1 MRQQYGLK
9 GNGCT
14 DCLLHC
20 CCESCTLSQEYREL
34 KQRGFDMIIGAG
46 KSKGFKDGLDED
58 GHAPSSPTE
67 VKHSVEP
74 LNTRR
79 RGEEDDGLIHH
90 DSDSKSPTNCPVSVL
105 CGPDSGTN
113 FTGSSSGG
121 SSSSNNNSSNSGGC
135 CSGNVTEVE
144 VEGDEGLL
152 SAVDQDFVLGYTL
165 PPVLLT
171 WKSLMVD
178 KVQGNAA
185 HRMQAKSVAYH
196 IVSSKEQG
204 RTPYGK
210 KLRIPTCGASGA
222 LYTLICCVVGC
233 GWLYSCFYRSKMRQ
247 QYGLKGNGCTD
258 CLLHCCCE
266 SCTLSQEYRELKQ
279 RGFDMI
285 IGAGK
290 SKGFKDG
297 LDEDGHA
304 PSSPTEVKHS
314 VEPLNTRRRGEEDD
328 GLIHHD
334 SDSKSP
340 TNCPVSVLCGP
351 PIRGQISPVAV
362 AAVAVVATTTVPTAA
377 GVVPGTSL
385 RLRWREMRGVVP
397 GR

>member
-34 KQRGFDMIIGAG
+34 KQLGFDMIIGWHGNVEQRSREVAMTAATAPLVEKGMSCAG

-144 VEGDEGLL
+144 VEGDEG
-152 SAVDQDFVLGYTL
+152 
-165 PPVLLT
+165 
-171 WKSLMVD
+171 
-178 KVQGNAA
+178 
-185 HRMQAKSVAYH
+185 
-196 IVSSKEQG
+196 
-204 RTPYGK
+204 
-210 KLRIPTCGASGA
+210 CCSG
-222 LYTLICCVVGC
+222 
-233 GWLYSCFYRSKMRQ
+233 KMR
-247 QYGLKGNGCTD
+247 K
-258 CLLHCCCE
+258 
-266 SCTLSQEYRELKQ
+266 
-279 RGFDMI
+279 
-285 IGAGK
+285 
-290 SKGFKDG
+290 
-297 LDEDGHA
+297 
-304 PSSPTEVKHS
+304 
-314 VEPLNTRRRGEEDD
+314 
-328 GLIHHD
+328 
-334 SDSKSP
+334 
-340 TNCPVSVLCGP
+340 
-351 PIRGQISPVAV
+351 
-362 AAVAVVATTTVPTAA
+362 
-377 GVVPGTSL
+377 
-385 RLRWREMRGVVP
+385 
-397 GR
+397 